1 MLLIPIP
8 DHTEQYGNSKRAE
21 SMRVAKVLEQN
32 EVNFRR
38 LDSLLQELLNGDYNE
53 NAIKVSKTVSP
64 LNAVQVACN
73 IIESYAAH

>member
-1 MLLIPIP
+1 
-8 DHTEQYGNSKRAE
+8 
-21 SMRVAKVLEQN
+21 
-32 EVNFRR
+32 VNFKR